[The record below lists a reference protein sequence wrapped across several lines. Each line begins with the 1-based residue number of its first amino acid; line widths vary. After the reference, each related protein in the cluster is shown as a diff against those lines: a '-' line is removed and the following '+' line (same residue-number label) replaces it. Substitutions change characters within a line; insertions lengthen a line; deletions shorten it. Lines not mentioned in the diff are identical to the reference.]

1 MFWNC
6 SNCYKTLTPTSPV
19 LLPSVHWIDRTQTD
33 SDWETVSQPSNVK
46 PYLLLLLLVLSINNL
61 LQFMD
66 SCASCHNIST
76 PLTKPVW
83 LISGAVILHFFLSG
97 KSNKLAVHC
106 RIYNE
111 VLFIHLLPFIRKGN
125 VLLIY
130 YIFDVVNYYQ
140 YLTYAVSEKYF

>member
-1 MFWNC
+1 MVWNC

-19 LLPSVHWIDRTQTD
+19 LLQSVHWIDRTQTD

-83 LISGAVILHFFLSG
+83 LISGALILHFFWVKKVISC
-97 KSNKLAVHC
+97 A
-106 RIYNE
+106 
-111 VLFIHLLPFIRKGN
+111 LPNILWSSFHPFTPFYKKEGN

-130 YIFDVVNYYQ
+130 YFFDVVNYYQ